1 METSIKK
8 LPKSQIEILVR
19 VPVEEFNNF
28 IERATLDLG
37 KELEIKGFRKG
48 MAPKEIAE
56 REISPGRILEEAANQ
71 AIKENYLKAISENKI
86 EAIFK
91 PEIEILKLAPGNPFE
106 FKAKISVLPEVKLPD
121 YKQIASQ
128 VKKREVIVAKDY
140 NPPTASSHLLRKW
153 APEIERLRLEKERI
167 EREMTREEI
176 LEQITQ
182 NSEVEISE
190 VLVGSEK
197 KRMLE
202 SLKQQVPQMLQI
214 NFENYL
220 SKINKTEK
228 ELLDSFLPE
237 AQRKIKNSLVLKEI
251 ERRENIEVSEKEIK
265 EEMDKISKIY
275 PDLDQNQLKEYAE
288 GVIRN
293 KKTFQFLENFV
304 K

>member
-19 VPVEEFNNF
+19 IPAEEFNNF
-28 IERATLDLG
+28 IEKATLDLG

-48 MAPKEIAE
+48 KAPKEMAE
-56 REISPGRILEEAANQ
+56 REIGPGRILEEAANQ

-91 PEIEILKLAPGNPFE
+91 PEIEILKLAIGNPFE

-128 VKKREVIVAKDY
+128 VKKREVIVSKE
-140 NPPTASSHLLRKW
+140 
-153 APEIERLRLEKERI
+153 EIERLRAEKERI
-167 EREMTREEI
+167 EKERIRQEI
-176 LEQITQ
+176 LDKIAENSQI
-182 NSEVEISE
+182 EISE
-190 VLVGSEK
+190 VLVESEK
-197 KRMLE
+197 KRILE
-202 SLKQQVPQMLQI
+202 SLKQQVPRMLQI
-214 NFENYL
+214 SFEDYL
-220 SKINKTEK
+220 SKINRTEK

-251 ERRENIEVSEKEIK
+251 EKRENIEVSEKEIK
-265 EEMDKISKIY
+265 EEIDKISKIY
-275 PDLDQNQLKEYAE
+275 PGLDQNQLKEYAE
-288 GVIRN
+288 EVIRN
-293 KKTFQFLENFV
+293 EKTLQFLENFV

>member
-28 IERATLDLG
+28 IEKATSDLA
-37 KELEIKGFRKG
+37 KDLEIKGFRKG
-48 MAPKEIAE
+48 KAPKKIAE
-56 REISPGRILEEAANQ
+56 REIGSEKILEAAAKQ
-71 AIKENYLKAISENKI
+71 AVKENYIRAVSENKI
-86 EAIFK
+86 EAISE
-91 PEIEILKLAPGNPFE
+91 PEIEVLKLAIGNPFE
-106 FKAKISVLPEVKLPD
+106 FKAKISILPEVKLPD
-121 YKQIASQ
+121 YKNIASQ
-128 VKKREVIVAKDY
+128 VKKREVVVSKDY

-182 NSEVEISE
+182 NSQIEIPEILVE
-190 VLVGSEK
+190 SEK

-214 NFENYL
+214 KFDDYL
-220 SKINKTEK
+220 AKIQKTEK

-237 AQRKIKNSLVLKEI
+237 SEKRVKSFLVLKEI
-251 ERRENIEVSEKEIK
+251 ERRENIEVSEEEIK
-265 EEMDKISKIY
+265 KEVDKISKIY
-275 PDLDQNQLKEYAE
+275 PELDQNQLKEYAE
-288 GVIRN
+288 GVIKN
-293 KKTFQFLENFV
+293 EKTFQFLENFV

>member
-19 VPVEEFNNF
+19 IPAEEFNNF
-28 IERATLDLG
+28 IEKATLDLG

-48 MAPKEIAE
+48 KAPKEMAE
-56 REISPGRILEEAANQ
+56 REIGPGRILEEAANQ

-91 PEIEILKLAPGNPFE
+91 PEIEILKLAIGNPFE

-128 VKKREVIVAKDY
+128 VLRREVVVAKE
-140 NPPTASSHLLRKW
+140 
-153 APEIERLRLEKERI
+153 EIERLRAEKERI
-167 EREMTREEI
+167 EKERVRQEI
-176 LEQITQ
+176 LDKIAENSQI
-182 NSEVEISE
+182 EISE
-190 VLVGSEK
+190 VLVESEK

-202 SLKQQVPQMLQI
+202 SLKQQVPQILQI
-214 NFENYL
+214 KFEDYL
-220 SKINKTEK
+220 SKIQKTEK
-228 ELLDSFLPE
+228 ELSDSFLPE

-251 ERRENIEVSEKEIK
+251 EKRENIEVSEKEIK
-265 EEMDKISKIY
+265 EEIDKISKIY
-275 PDLDQNQLKEYAE
+275 PGLDQNQLKEYAE
-288 GVIRN
+288 EVIRN
-293 KKTFQFLENFV
+293 EKTFQFLENFV

>member
-19 VPVEEFNNF
+19 IPAEEFNNF
-28 IERATLDLG
+28 IEKATLDLG

-48 MAPKEIAE
+48 KAPKEMAE
-56 REISPGRILEEAANQ
+56 REIGPGRILEEAANQ

-91 PEIEILKLAPGNPFE
+91 PEIEILKLAIGNPFE

-128 VKKREVIVAKDY
+128 VLRREVVVAKE
-140 NPPTASSHLLRKW
+140 
-153 APEIERLRLEKERI
+153 EIERLRAEKERI
-167 EREMTREEI
+167 EKERIRQEI
-176 LEQITQ
+176 LDKIAENSQI
-182 NSEVEISE
+182 EISE
-190 VLVGSEK
+190 VLVESEK

-202 SLKQQVPQMLQI
+202 SLKQQVPQILQI
-214 NFENYL
+214 KFEDYL
-220 SKINKTEK
+220 SKIQKTEK
-228 ELLDSFLPE
+228 ELSDSFLPE

-251 ERRENIEVSEKEIK
+251 EKRENIEVSEKEIK
-265 EEMDKISKIY
+265 EEMDEISKIY
-275 PDLDQNQLKEYAE
+275 PHLDQNQLKEYAE
-288 GVIRN
+288 EVIRN
-293 KKTFQFLENFV
+293 EKTFQFLENFV

>member
-19 VPVEEFNNF
+19 VPAEEFNNF

-48 MAPKEIAE
+48 KAPKEIAE
-56 REISPGRILEEAANQ
+56 REIGPGRILEEAANQ

-91 PEIEILKLAPGNPFE
+91 PEIEILKLAIGNPFE

-121 YKQIASQ
+121 YKNIVSQ
-128 VKKREVIVAKDY
+128 VKKREVIVAKE
-140 NPPTASSHLLRKW
+140 
-153 APEIERLRLEKERI
+153 EIERLRTEKERI
-167 EREMTREEI
+167 EKERVRQEI
-176 LEQITQ
+176 LDKIAENSQI
-182 NSEVEISE
+182 EISE
-190 VLVGSEK
+190 VLVESEK
-197 KRMLE
+197 RRMLE
-202 SLKQQVPQMLQI
+202 SLKQQVPQILQI
-214 NFENYL
+214 KFEDYL
-220 SKINKTEK
+220 AKIQKTEK

-251 ERRENIEVSEKEIK
+251 EKRENIEVSEKEIK

-288 GVIRN
+288 EVIRN
-293 KKTFQFLENFV
+293 EKTFQFLENFV

>member
-19 VPVEEFNNF
+19 IPAEEFNNF
-28 IERATLDLG
+28 IEKATLDLG

-48 MAPKEIAE
+48 KAPKEMAE
-56 REISPGRILEEAANQ
+56 REIGPGRILEEAANQ

-91 PEIEILKLAPGNPFE
+91 PEIEILKLALGNPFE

-128 VKKREVIVAKDY
+128 VLRREVVVAKE
-140 NPPTASSHLLRKW
+140 
-153 APEIERLRLEKERI
+153 EIERLRAEKERI
-167 EREMTREEI
+167 EKERIRQEI
-176 LEQITQ
+176 LDKIAENSQI
-182 NSEVEISE
+182 EISE
-190 VLVGSEK
+190 VLVESEK

-202 SLKQQVPQMLQI
+202 SLKQQVPQILQI
-214 NFENYL
+214 NFEDYL
-220 SKINKTEK
+220 TKIQKTEK

-251 ERRENIEVSEKEIK
+251 EKRENIEVSEREIK

-288 GVIRN
+288 EVIRN
-293 KKTFQFLENFV
+293 EKTFQFLENFV

>member
-28 IERATLDLG
+28 IEKATLDLG

-56 REISPGRILEEAANQ
+56 KEIGPGRILEEAANQ
-71 AIKENYLKAISENKI
+71 AIKENYFKAISENKI
-86 EAIFK
+86 EAISK
-91 PEIEILKLAPGNPFE
+91 PEIEVLKLAPGNPFE
-106 FKAKISVLPEVKLPD
+106 FKAKISVLPKVKLPD
-121 YKQIASQ
+121 YKHIASQ
-128 VKKREVIVAKDY
+128 VKKREVIVTKE
-140 NPPTASSHLLRKW
+140 
-153 APEIERLRLEKERI
+153 EIERLRTEKERI
-167 EREMTREEI
+167 EKERVRQEI
-176 LEQITQ
+176 LDKIAENSQI
-182 NSEVEISE
+182 EISE
-190 VLVGSEK
+190 VLVESEK

-202 SLKQQVPQMLQI
+202 SLKQQVPQILQI
-214 NFENYL
+214 NFEDYL
-220 SKINKTEK
+220 SKIQKTEK

-237 AQRKIKNSLVLKEI
+237 AQRKIKNPLVLKEI
-251 ERRENIEVSEKEIK
+251 EKRENIEVSEKEIK
-265 EEMDKISKIY
+265 EEIDKISKIY

-288 GVIRN
+288 EVIRN

>member
-19 VPVEEFNNF
+19 IPAEEFNNF
-28 IERATLDLG
+28 IEKATLDLG

-48 MAPKEIAE
+48 KAPKEMAE
-56 REISPGRILEEAANQ
+56 REIGPGRILEEAADQ

-91 PEIEILKLAPGNPFE
+91 PEIEILKLALGNPFE

-128 VKKREVIVAKDY
+128 VLRREVVVAKE
-140 NPPTASSHLLRKW
+140 
-153 APEIERLRLEKERI
+153 EIERLRAEKERI
-167 EREMTREEI
+167 EKERIRQEI
-176 LEQITQ
+176 LDKIAENSQI
-182 NSEVEISE
+182 EISE
-190 VLVGSEK
+190 VLVESEK

-202 SLKQQVPQMLQI
+202 SLKQQVPQILQI
-214 NFENYL
+214 NFEDYL
-220 SKINKTEK
+220 TKIQKTEK

-251 ERRENIEVSEKEIK
+251 EKRENIEVSEKEIK
-265 EEMDKISKIY
+265 EEIDKISKIY
-275 PDLDQNQLKEYAE
+275 PGLDQNQLKEYAE
-288 GVIRN
+288 EVIRN
-293 KKTFQFLENFV
+293 EKTFQFLENFV

>member
-19 VPVEEFNNF
+19 IPAEEFNNF
-28 IERATLDLG
+28 IEKATLDLG

-48 MAPKEIAE
+48 KAPKEMAE
-56 REISPGRILEEAANQ
+56 REIGPGRILEEAANQ

-91 PEIEILKLAPGNPFE
+91 PEIEILKLALGNPFE

-128 VKKREVIVAKDY
+128 VLRREVVVAKE
-140 NPPTASSHLLRKW
+140 
-153 APEIERLRLEKERI
+153 EIERLRAEKERI
-167 EREMTREEI
+167 EKERIRQEI
-176 LEQITQ
+176 LDKIAENSQI
-182 NSEVEISE
+182 EISE
-190 VLVGSEK
+190 VLVESEK

-202 SLKQQVPQMLQI
+202 SLKQQVPQILQI
-214 NFENYL
+214 KFEDYL
-220 SKINKTEK
+220 SKIQKTEK

-251 ERRENIEVSEKEIK
+251 EKRENIEVSEKEIK
-265 EEMDKISKIY
+265 EEIDKISKIY
-275 PDLDQNQLKEYAE
+275 PGLDQNQLKEYAE
-288 GVIRN
+288 EVIRN
-293 KKTFQFLENFV
+293 EKTFQFLENFV

>member
-1 METSIKK
+1 MEISIKK

-19 VPVEEFNNF
+19 IPVEEFNNF
-28 IERATLDLG
+28 IEKAALDLG

-56 REISPGRILEEAANQ
+56 REIGPGRILETAANQ

-86 EAIFK
+86 EAISK
-91 PEIEILKLAPGNPFE
+91 PEIEVLKLASGNPFE

-128 VKKREVIVAKDY
+128 VKKKEVIVAKE
-140 NPPTASSHLLRKW
+140 
-153 APEIERLRLEKERI
+153 EIERLKTEKERI
-167 EREMTREEI
+167 EKERVRQEI
-176 LEQITQ
+176 LDKIAENSQI
-182 NSEVEISE
+182 EISE
-190 VLVGSEK
+190 VLVESEK

-220 SKINKTEK
+220 AKTNKTEK

-275 PDLDQNQLKEYAE
+275 PDLDQNQLKEYSE
-288 GVIRN
+288 SVIRN
-293 KKTFQFLENFV
+293 EKTFQFLENFV

>member
-28 IERATLDLG
+28 VEKATLDLG

-48 MAPKEIAE
+48 MAPKEMAE
-56 REISPGRILEEAANQ
+56 REIGPGRILEEAANQ
-71 AIKENYLKAISENKI
+71 AIKENYPKAISENKI
-86 EAIFK
+86 EAISK
-91 PEIEILKLAPGNPFE
+91 PEIEVLKLAPGNPFE

-128 VKKREVIVAKDY
+128 VKKGEVVVAKE
-140 NPPTASSHLLRKW
+140 
-153 APEIERLRLEKERI
+153 EIERLRAEKERI
-167 EREMTREEI
+167 EKERVRQEI
-176 LEQITQ
+176 LDKIAENSQI
-182 NSEVEISE
+182 EISE
-190 VLVGSEK
+190 VLVESEK

-220 SKINKTEK
+220 AKINKTEK

-275 PDLDQNQLKEYAE
+275 PDLDQNQLKEYTE
-288 GVIRN
+288 EVIKN

>member
-28 IERATLDLG
+28 VEKATLDLG

-48 MAPKEIAE
+48 KVSKEIVE
-56 REISPGRILEEAANQ
+56 KEIGPGRILEEAANQ
-71 AIKENYLKAISENKI
+71 AIKENYFKAISENKI
-86 EAIFK
+86 EAISK
-91 PEIEILKLAPGNPFE
+91 PEIEVLKLTPGNPFE

-128 VKKREVIVAKDY
+128 VKRREVVVTKE
-140 NPPTASSHLLRKW
+140 
-153 APEIERLRLEKERI
+153 EIERLRTEKERI
-167 EREMTREEI
+167 EKERVRQEI
-176 LEQITQ
+176 LDKIAENSQI
-182 NSEVEISE
+182 EISE
-190 VLVGSEK
+190 VLVESEK

-202 SLKQQVPQMLQI
+202 SLKQQVPQILQI
-214 NFENYL
+214 KFEDYL
-220 SKINKTEK
+220 AKIQKTEK

-265 EEMDKISKIY
+265 EEIDKISKIY
-275 PDLDQNQLKEYAE
+275 PDLDQNQLKEYSE
-288 GVIRN
+288 SVIRN

>member
-28 IERATLDLG
+28 VEKATLDLG
-37 KELEIKGFRKG
+37 KEVEIKGFRKG
-48 MAPKEIAE
+48 KVPKEIVE
-56 REISPGRILEEAANQ
+56 REIGLGRILETAANQ

-91 PEIEILKLAPGNPFE
+91 PEIEILKLALGNPFE

-121 YKQIASQ
+121 YKSIASQ
-128 VKKREVIVAKDY
+128 VKKGEVIVTKE
-140 NPPTASSHLLRKW
+140 
-153 APEIERLRLEKERI
+153 EIERLRTEKERI
-167 EREMTREEI
+167 EKETVRQEI
-176 LEQITQ
+176 LDKIAENSQI
-182 NSEVEISE
+182 EISE
-190 VLVGSEK
+190 VLVESEK

-202 SLKQQVPQMLQI
+202 SLKQQVPQILQI
-214 NFENYL
+214 NFEDYL
-220 SKINKTEK
+220 SKIQKTEK
-228 ELLDSFLPE
+228 ELLDSFSPE

-265 EEMDKISKIY
+265 EEIDKISKIY
-275 PDLDQNQLKEYAE
+275 SHLDQNQLKEYAE
-288 GVIRN
+288 EVIRN
-293 KKTFQFLENFV
+293 EKTFQFLENFV